1 MHKKRFLPIA
11 RTVFLIIVSAVLGIN
26 IYNTIWILLI
36 CYTARFLSYT
46 LKACS
51 ASLQQVHSS
60 LEEASRMCGANRVQ
74 SLTDITIPLIKPA
87 MLSSFFLVFQPAM
100 RELTCSVL
108 LCGPKTGVIATTLNS
123 MRDGGYLSRA
133 SAFAVITMILI
144 MAINAFVEWVL
155 KDRKGV

>member
-1 MHKKRFLPIA
+1 
-11 RTVFLIIVSAVLGIN
+11 
-26 IYNTIWILLI
+26 
-36 CYTARFLSYT
+36 
-46 LKACS
+46 
-51 ASLQQVHSS
+51 
-60 LEEASRMCGANRVQ
+60 MCGANRVQ

-144 MAINAFVEWVL
+144 MAINGIVEWVL